1 MLVATTAAGQSGT
14 ALAQTGQMGMA
25 PVGGVVNR
33 AAAGFANLNNS
44 GPGWL
49 YYGLNAADRG
59 LGYRGSYMTLGGF
72 IPYAED
78 DLGGF
83 WSADLRSH
91 LSNYGGFFSNVGIVR
106 KQFIGGTIGGIGVY
120 WD

>member
-1 MLVATTAAGQSGT
+1 MMGQVA
-14 ALAQTGQMGMA
+14 MA
-25 PVGGVVNR
+25 PAGGVVNR
-33 AAAGFANLNNS
+33 AVAGFQNLNEN

-49 YYGLNAADRG
+49 YFGINAADRG

-83 WSADLRSH
+83 WSADLRTH
-91 LSNYGGFFSNVGIVR
+91 LSNYGGFFAHRSR
-106 KQFIGGTIGGIGVY
+106 LPDGGRRSGQGSPRAEKPA
-120 WD
+120 